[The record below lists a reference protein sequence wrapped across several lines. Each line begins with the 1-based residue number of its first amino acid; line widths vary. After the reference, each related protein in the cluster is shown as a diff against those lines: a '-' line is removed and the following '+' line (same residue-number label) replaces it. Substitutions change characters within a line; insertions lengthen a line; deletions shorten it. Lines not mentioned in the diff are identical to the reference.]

1 MTREQVLDYIC
12 LGYNVLENGR
22 PIFVAEVFEY
32 LQELDEEETGVFV
45 LEDLLT
51 WNQNELDMIEGQKY
65 YDEVGEYG
73 RKLFL
78 KNEAIRKAVD
88 KEDFRE
94 YEEFLKA
101 EYQQLTGE
109 EFDKEIQRAKRIKKL
124 SKDELRAWI
133 EKNKINMLTSDLYV
147 LDEGTI
153 LRGSVVPP
161 GDLQFII
168 GDGLEDLIECNV
180 SPMDVLNLTDHAVY
194 WVDPVVKV

>member
-22 PIFVAEVFEY
+22 PIFVQEVFEY

-51 WNQNELDMIEGQKY
+51 WNQKELDMIEGQKY

-78 KNEAIRKAVD
+78 RNEAIRFGKWD
-88 KEDFRE
+88 K
-94 YEEFLKA
+94 YEAFLSSELPDIA
-101 EYQQLTGE
+101 TSELE
-109 EFDKEIQRAKRIKKL
+109 EAQDVAGRVKQMT
-124 SKDELRAWI
+124 KDELRAWI
-133 EKNKINMLTSDLYV
+133 DRNRVNMLTSDLYV
-147 LDEGTI
+147 LDVGSI
-153 LRGSVVPP
+153 LCGSIVPT

-180 SPMDVLNLTDHAVY
+180 SPMDVLNLTDHVVY
-194 WVDPVVKV
+194 WVDPVVKT